1 MAFRWTTVEQTY
13 WQVVL
18 IESHPLTKISKP
30 NLVLVLRISLLKA
43 LMRLLLKILF
53 SGICVE
59 EKVASTSHA
68 SDKYKKPVTCKPQA
82 VKWYRQLNA
91 TEIEPTCLKSGA
103 RTKDLI
109 LGVRTQ
115 ETELFTWDSG
125 LGIPKVGLGTQ
136 DPGSKNIQVGPGTWN
151 FLFY

>member
-1 MAFRWTTVEQTY
+1 MAFRWTTVEQTF
-13 WQVVL
+13 WQVAL

-30 NLVLVLRISLLKA
+30 NLVLVLRTRLLKA
-43 LMRLLLKILF
+43 LMRLLLKMHF
-53 SGICVE
+53 SGIRVE
-59 EKVASTSHA
+59 EKVTSTSHT

-91 TEIEPTCLKSGA
+91 TEIEPTYLKSGA

-115 ETELFTWDSG
+115 ETKLFMWDSG
-125 LGIPKVGLGTQ
+125 PRIPKVGLGKQ
-136 DPGSKNIQVGPGTWN
+136 DPGSKNTRVGPGTRN
-151 FLFY
+151 SLLY